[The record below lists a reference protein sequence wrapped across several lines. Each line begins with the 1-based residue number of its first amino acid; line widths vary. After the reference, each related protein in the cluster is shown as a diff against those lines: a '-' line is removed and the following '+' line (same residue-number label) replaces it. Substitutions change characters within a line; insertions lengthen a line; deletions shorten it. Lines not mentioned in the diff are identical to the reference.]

1 MHPANPSSFRQEST
15 NLLFFVLFWWGRQT
29 SLCTKTCRCGENVGN
44 FKKRK
49 IAKSLIFRGLAICF
63 ELNSY
68 PEPGSNR
75 HALRHWC
82 LRPTRLPIPPS
93 GLIVTLLARAKVNII
108 CDLQF
113 TICNFFSF
121 HTHFCSFSYRL
132 GAEKN
137 RERWQMRPDVWANAA
152 GCVGRCDRMYGPM
165 RPDVWANATG
175 CMGGFN
181 RMYGPMRPNV

>member
-1 MHPANPSSFRQEST
+1 MRFQSQ
-15 NLLFFVLFWWGRQT
+15 L
-29 SLCTKTCRCGENVGN
+29 
-44 FKKRK
+44 
-49 IAKSLIFRGLAICF
+49 
-63 ELNSY
+63 Y

-132 GAEKN
+132 EAEKN
-137 RERWQMRPDVWANAA
+137 RERWQMRPDVWADATRCMGRYDQMYGPIRPDA
-152 GCVGRCDRMYGPM
+152 WADATGCVSRCDRTHKKAHGQKVGPV
-165 RPDVWANATG
+165 RFTIYRCVAYSSAGVSPASRSAFFFAKYSG
-175 CMGGFN
+175 
-181 RMYGPMRPNV
+181 RLSPA